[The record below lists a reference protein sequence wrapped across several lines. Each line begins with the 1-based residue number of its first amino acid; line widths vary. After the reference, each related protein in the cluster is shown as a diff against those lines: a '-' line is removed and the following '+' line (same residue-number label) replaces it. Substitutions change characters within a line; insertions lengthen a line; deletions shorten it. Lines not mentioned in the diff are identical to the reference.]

1 MMRNNIL
8 LLLTALT
15 MCACQNDDTD
25 FSAYING
32 TNSDVHVI
40 SISYEGTSVT
50 VSGDDKGFV
59 TADGTDVTVNS
70 GTSADS
76 LLLVLSGNTDD
87 GSLLV
92 YGQKSYGMVLNGIS
106 ISNNDGP
113 AINNQCGKA
122 LYMKVTDGT
131 SNSLT
136 DGNTYADITDAYGNA
151 IDQKGALFSEGEV
164 YVSGG
169 GSLTVNGNCRHGF
182 ACDDYIVIND
192 EVSLSVNCTTGN
204 GIKVNDGIWINGGTL
219 DINVTADAARGIRCD
234 SVVVITG
241 GNTAIT
247 TSGNCVY
254 DSEAADYS
262 SAACIKCDYP
272 FTMTG
277 GTLTMSSSGDG
288 GKGLNCSADILFEGG
303 TLLAVTT
310 GGNKQSKPKAV
321 KSDTGIYI
329 SGGSFTAKVNKSWA
343 CDNGYDDDSL
353 SDEELAKRRVTVTGT
368 PSYADIT
375 QKSVVITF

>member
-1 MMRNNIL
+1 
-8 LLLTALT
+8 
-15 MCACQNDDTD
+15 
-25 FSAYING
+25 
-32 TNSDVHVI
+32 
-40 SISYEGTSVT
+40 
-50 VSGDDKGFV
+50 
-59 TADGTDVTVNS
+59 
-70 GTSADS
+70 
-76 LLLVLSGNTDD
+76 
-87 GSLLV
+87 
-92 YGQKSYGMVLNGIS
+92 
-106 ISNNDGP
+106 
-113 AINNQCGKA
+113 
-122 LYMKVTDGT
+122 
-131 SNSLT
+131 
-136 DGNTYADITDAYGNA
+136 
-151 IDQKGALFSEGEV
+151 
-164 YVSGG
+164 SGG
-169 GSLTVNGNCRHGF
+169 GSLTVTGNCRHGF
-182 ACDDYIVIND
+182 ACDDYLVIND

-254 DSEAADYS
+254 DSEEADYS

-277 GTLTMSSSGDG
+277 GTLTMNSSGDG

-353 SDEELAKRRVTVTGT
+353 SDEELAKRRVTITGT